1 MIVII
6 SFVVWRRSE
15 LFILQHYST
24 DAQIAFYSIAFA
36 AVSGLSKLPE
46 TVETV
51 AMPAVANLMGT
62 GAGRPHPARLL
73 AGDAA
78 ARARDVPAGRGHG
91 RRGPALIEL
100 AYGADYADA
109 GPVLLVMLAPL
120 LVQPMLRVSEG
131 VLYGLGRP
139 RFIVIAGLGG
149 DRR

>member
-1 MIVII
+1 MRLPQTEPVDPELRRRFWSFAAATSVIVII

-51 AMPAVANLMGT
+51 AMPAVANLVGT
-62 GAGRPHPARLL
+62 GQDERIRARVL

-78 ARARDVPAGRGHG
+78 ARPRHVSVGRGRGG
-91 RRGPALIEL
+91 RGSARCWSSPT
-100 AYGADYADA
+100 
-109 GPVLLVMLAPL
+109 APTT
-120 LVQPMLRVSEG
+120 PTP
-131 VLYGLGRP
+131 GRCCW
-139 RFIVIAGLGG
+139 
-149 DRR
+149 